1 MIYFKIDYPFYDFV
15 YWLNNLKVN
24 KYSLSILF
32 RILLMIFY
40 AFVYSFPSWFSFL
53 FFSTFAFDA
62 FGYKKHSQEMMNKTY
77 LWCFWVCLLY
87 SLSYSLLNSF
97 LLMLLIFF
105 FSILFIKINE
115 QEDVFGIIQK
125 WIGKEIQKI
134 IAYKRNTKEIIC
146 LFLFAFVLS
155 WGIGCSSWCRMRCQY

>member
-1 MIYFKIDYPFYDFV
+1 MTSLIIYFLVMYSMLKEISKSLFFEHPFSHFVDDF
-15 YWLNNLKVN
+15 LR
-24 KYSLSILF
+24 IRLF
-32 RILLMIFY
+32 ILLLI
-40 AFVYSFPSWFSFL
+40 PFL
-53 FFSTFAFDA
+53 FSSTSIFDA

-87 SLSYSLLNSF
+87 SLSYFLLHSF
-97 LLMLLIFF
+97 LLMLLIIF

-134 IAYKRNTKEIIC
+134 AYRRRCERKIIC
-146 LFLFAFVLS
+146 LFIFAFVLL
-155 WGIGCSSWCRMRCQY
+155 WEIWCSRKCKR

>member
-1 MIYFKIDYPFYDFV
+1 MTSLIIYFLVMYSMLKEISKSLFFEHPFSHFVDDF
-15 YWLNNLKVN
+15 LR
-24 KYSLSILF
+24 ICLF
-32 RILLMIFY
+32 ILLLI
-40 AFVYSFPSWFSFL
+40 PFL
-53 FFSTFAFDA
+53 FSSTSIFDA

-87 SLSYSLLNSF
+87 SLSYFLLHSF
-97 LLMLLIFF
+97 LLMLLIIF

-155 WGIGCSSWCRMRCQY
+155 WGIGCSRKCKR